1 MMEAKFKKSLVPIS
15 ERVLDPADAQ
25 KVTFDAYF
33 TEVILHEISHVLGV
47 NYVTLPDGTK
57 TTVNKALKDLNTPV
71 SEAKAD
77 VVGIYN
83 VPLLVQKGWFPKE
96 KETEIYTSY
105 LAGMFRSMRFGA
117 TEAHGLGVLLQFNF
131 LREKGAFVY
140 DPAAMKFKVDFAKIK
155 DAVRDLARQFLILE
169 GDGNYDNVRK
179 FIDRYGQMD
188 DITKQ
193 MIEKLADIPVDIA
206 PIFKTSY

>member
-1 MMEAKFKKSLVPIS
+1 
-15 ERVLDPADAQ
+15 
-25 KVTFDAYF
+25 
-33 TEVILHEISHVLGV
+33 
-47 NYVTLPDGTK
+47 
-57 TTVNKALKDLNTPV
+57 
-71 SEAKAD
+71 
-77 VVGIYN
+77 
-83 VPLLVQKGWFPKE
+83 
-96 KETEIYTSY
+96 
-105 LAGMFRSMRFGA
+105 MFRSMRFGA

-140 DPAAMKFKVDFAKIK
+140 DAATMKFKLDFGKIQA
-155 DAVRDLARQFLILE
+155 AVRELARQLLILE

-179 FIDRYGQMD
+179 FIDRYGKMD